1 MSERKEERNIG
12 DYLNDIMEM
21 IADIRDFTKGMSYE
35 DLDDDR
41 KTLFAV
47 IRCLEVLGEAVKKIP
62 ENIKNEYPEIP
73 WQEIAGMRDKL
84 IHEYFG
90 VDIETIWDTIQ
101 EDLSP
106 LQEAIEKI
114 IKKEASN
121 DPKSRT

>member
-1 MSERKEERNIG
+1 MSERKAGRDIK

-21 IADIRDFTKGMSYE
+21 IADIRNFTKGMSYE
-35 DLDDDR
+35 DMDNDR

-62 ENIKNEYPEIP
+62 ENIRNEYPKIP

-101 EDLSP
+101 DDLSP
-106 LQEAIEKI
+106 LQEAIDKI
-114 IKKEASN
+114 IKKDGSK
-121 DPKSRT
+121 DSKS

>member
-73 WQEIAGMRDKL
+73 WQDMCDMRNVVV
-84 IHEYFG
+84 HEYFG
-90 VDIETIWDTIQ
+90 ISKPILWETIQRELPQLITQ
-101 EDLSP
+101 L
-106 LQEAIEKI
+106 EKI
-114 IKKEASN
+114 LETES
-121 DPKSRT
+121 